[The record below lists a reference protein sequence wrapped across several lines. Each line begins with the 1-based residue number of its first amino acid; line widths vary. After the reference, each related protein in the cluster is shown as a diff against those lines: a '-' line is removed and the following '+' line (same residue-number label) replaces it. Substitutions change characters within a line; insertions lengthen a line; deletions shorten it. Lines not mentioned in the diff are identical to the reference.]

1 MEKASRDEQNKKSK
15 TLYPVIVI
23 GMCLGVFCIGF
34 SVGLMRIA
42 HFGTDPFSCMNLG
55 LKSFLP
61 ISYGTCQLLVNIILL
76 LIMLLTFRKSIGLG
90 TLVNMAGCGYA
101 ADFTVWVLGM
111 FHITAESM
119 NGNIV
124 LRLLFMFA
132 GVLLL
137 GFGAALYMQCDIGI
151 APYDA
156 LGSII
161 EHTTHGKVK
170 FQWARI
176 GTDVTCVAIGFFA
189 GSVVGIATV
198 VTAFFT
204 GPLVT
209 FFRNILGKMRIFS
222 VVQNEME

>member
-1 MEKASRDEQNKKSK
+1 MEEASREEQNKKSK
-15 TLYPVIVI
+15 TLHPVIVI

-55 LKSFLP
+55 LKGFLP
-61 ISYGTCQLLVNIILL
+61 ISYGTCQLLVNIIFLF
-76 LIMLLTFRKSIGLG
+76 IMLLTYRKSIGLG

-101 ADFTVWVLGM
+101 ADFTVWLFGM
-111 FHITAESM
+111 LHITAESM
-119 NGNIV
+119 NGHFV
-124 LRLLFMFA
+124 FRLLFMIV

-161 EHTTHGKVK
+161 EHATHGKVK

-176 GTDVTCVAIGFFA
+176 GTDVTCVVVGYFT

-209 FFRNILGKMRIFS
+209 FFRNRIGKMRILS
-222 VVQNEME
+222 AVQKEME